1 VSERT
6 PARGFPD
13 LQSYVAHLARH
24 GQLRRV
30 TAEVDPVYE
39 VSELVQRVIREG
51 GASVPRWG
59 DQPGGGPALLFER
72 VKGSDFP
79 LVMNLFGS
87 PARIR
92 TVLGRDPA
100 EIGREL
106 VEAVQRINPP
116 TLKSLWGARGFLARA
131 RHMRPKT
138 VSRAASQEL
147 DEAPDLERMPHLKT
161 WPRDG
166 GRFISF
172 GPTLTEDP
180 GSRRRNFGLYR
191 LQVYGAAETGMH
203 WQSMKGGRAH
213 HFEAERRGSALPA
226 AVVLGGDPILMLSA
240 ILPLPEDVDEL
251 AFAGFLRGA
260 PTEMV
265 RARTMDMLVP
275 ASADFVL
282 EGEVPAGIRRLE
294 GPFGDHF
301 GHYSEAEE
309 FPVFRVKRMTRRR
322 APLYPASVVGR
333 PPQEDKWMGIA
344 VGEVVGPLIRLIN
357 PNIVDLAA
365 YDAAGFHNLLVVAC
379 KERHPKEVLKT
390 AFNLLGT
397 GQLSLTKMAV
407 MVREDVDP
415 RDFSALLRELWY
427 RFEPEERML
436 LIPIAPLDTLDYTS
450 FKLHVGSKL
459 VFDAT
464 GEPVTSETPPT
475 DVIDPARLDHRVL
488 AHKLLDGGFLIVV
501 VAQDARAVLHTLVRH
516 ESLGTVK
523 FVVAVSEDVNL
534 NDLESTIWGIWTR
547 FDPARDLVCAEQ
559 RFVGARPVYSG
570 RIGLDATWKTGYP
583 LPLTMPDEVV
593 KLVDRRWS
601 EYWAP

>member
-6 PARGFPD
+6 PGRGFPD
-13 LQSYVAHLARH
+13 LQSYVAHLERH
-24 GQLRRV
+24 GQLRRI

-51 GASVPRWG
+51 GANVPGWG

-72 VKGSDFP
+72 VRGSDFP

-87 PARIR
+87 PTRIHM
-92 TVLGRDPA
+92 VLGRDPA
-100 EIGREL
+100 DIGREL
-106 VEAVQRINPP
+106 VETVQRINPP

-138 VSRAASQEL
+138 VGRAASQEV

-166 GRFISF
+166 GRFITF

-180 GSRRRNFGLYR
+180 RSRRRNFGLYR
-191 LQVYGAAETGMH
+191 LQIYGAAETGMH

-213 HFEAERRGSALPA
+213 HFEAERRGTALPA

-282 EGEVPAGIRRLE
+282 EGEVPAGVRRLE

-309 FPVFRVKRMTRRR
+309 FPVFRVKRITRRR

-415 RDFSALLRELWY
+415 RDFAALLRELWY

-464 GEPVTSETPPT
+464 GDPVTSEPPPA

-488 AHKLLDGGFLIVV
+488 GHKLLDGGFLIVV

-516 ESLGTVK
+516 ASLGTVK
-523 FVVAVSEDVNL
+523 FVVAVSEDVRL
-534 NDLESTIWGIWTR
+534 DDLENTIWGIWTR
-547 FDPARDLVCAEQ
+547 FDPARDLICAEQ
-559 RFVGARPVYSG
+559 KFVGARPVYGG
-570 RIGLDATWKTGYP
+570 RIGLDATWKDGYP

-601 EYWAP
+601 EYWK